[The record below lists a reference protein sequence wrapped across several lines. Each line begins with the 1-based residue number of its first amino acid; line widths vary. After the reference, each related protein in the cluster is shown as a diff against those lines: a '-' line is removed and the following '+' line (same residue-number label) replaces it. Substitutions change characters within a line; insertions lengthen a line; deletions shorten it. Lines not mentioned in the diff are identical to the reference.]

1 MKRLYLFIIL
11 LLLGA
16 GSSAAENALTV
27 LTYHDIV
34 ADPGGDVYATNR
46 SEFVA
51 QMDYLQT
58 HDYHPISLAE
68 LDQIINKKSQMPENA
83 ILLTFDD
90 GLKSYGDF
98 VVPLLDIYGYPSV
111 LSVVSGWVDGNN
123 PPEEYKDNLMSWDE
137 LRELKSNPMI
147 EIISHSHELHTNVQS
162 NPQGN
167 YSPAG
172 VTRIYSPITGKYE
185 TEIQYRQRIS
195 ADLKR
200 AVARFKEELNVAP
213 IGITWPY
220 GSYDNVLADEAN
232 MLGMRF
238 QLTLDDGP
246 NYMSNV
252 PVLNRIMIMRD
263 TKIDDFVADLN
274 YEPLRYQEHRFS
286 QINLDKFKGQ
296 PQGAQEKLLSKLLN
310 NIQQTEVNTV
320 IVTPFTTDNKQA
332 FFPNQ
337 ELPVAAD
344 ILNRVIHQLRS
355 RAGIR
360 HIYLLIPEDVEI
372 KRTEEF
378 FTDMARLSWFNGVVF
393 ENQDSEKVG
402 KIKKIVNYFHPK
414 TKFGHYGE
422 TGELK
427 QYDFVLMSIPAS
439 RSMEKMRK
447 KLQEAKELPTNL
459 FVQVQVDKDDAAII
473 PQIMQTIQVLGIT
486 NFGIAL
492 DKDLYSYFSES
503 RINNKLANGMLA
515 GIGG

>member
-1 MKRLYLFIIL
+1 VKRFYWAIAL
-11 LLLGA
+11 LLFCA
-16 GSSAAENALTV
+16 ASSASESALTV
-27 LTYHDIV
+27 LTYHDVV
-34 ADPGGDVYATNR
+34 ADPGDDIYAISR

-58 HDYHPISLAE
+58 NGYQPISLAD
-68 LDQIINKKSQMPENA
+68 LDQIINKKTSMPENA

-90 GLKSYGDF
+90 GLKSYSDF
-98 VVPLLDIYGYPSV
+98 VAPLLDIYGYPSV

-137 LRELKSNPMI
+137 LRDAKNNPLI

-167 YSPAG
+167 YAPAG
-172 VTRIYSPITGKYE
+172 VTRIYSPITGHYE
-185 TEIQYRQRIS
+185 TETQYRQRIT

-200 AVARFKEELNVAP
+200 SVARLKEELNITP

-220 GSYDNVLADEAN
+220 GSYDNVLADEAKL
-232 MLGMRF
+232 LGMRF

-246 NYMSNV
+246 NYMSNI
-252 PVLNRIMIMRD
+252 PVLNRIMVMRD

-274 YEPLRYQEHRFS
+274 YEPLRYREHRFS
-286 QINLDKFKGQ
+286 EINLDKFKDQ
-296 PQGAQEKLLSKLLN
+296 PQETQEKLLSKLLN
-310 NIQQTEVNTV
+310 NIQQTDINT
-320 IVTPFTTDNKQA
+320 IIITPFTTDSKQT

-337 ELPVAAD
+337 ELRVAAD
-344 ILNRVIHQLRS
+344 ILNRVTHQLRS

-360 HIYLLIPEDVEI
+360 HVYLHIPEDVEI
-372 KRTEEF
+372 KRPEEF
-378 FTDMARLSWFNGVVF
+378 FTDMARLSWFNGVIF
-393 ENQDSEKVG
+393 ENQDPEKVR
-402 KIKKIVNYFHPK
+402 KIQKIVNYFHPK

-422 TGELK
+422 TDNLK
-427 QYDFVLMSIPAS
+427 SYDFVLMSIPAS
-439 RSMEKMRK
+439 RSMEKMRR
-447 KLQEAKELPTNL
+447 KLVEAKELPTNL

-492 DKDLYSYFSES
+492 DKDLYSYLTDS
-503 RINNKLANGMLA
+503 RIYNKVANGMLA

>member
-1 MKRLYLFIIL
+1 VKRLYLFITL
-11 LLLGA
+11 LLFCA
-16 GSSAAENALTV
+16 ASSAAENALTV
-27 LTYHDIV
+27 LTYHDVV
-34 ADPGGDVYATNR
+34 ADPGTDVYAISR

-58 HDYHPISLAE
+58 NGYQPISLAGLE
-68 LDQIINKKSQMPENA
+68 QIINKKTPIPENA

-90 GLKSYGDF
+90 GLKSYNDF
-98 VVPLLDIYGYPSV
+98 VAPLLEIYGYPSV

-123 PPEEYKDNLMSWDE
+123 PPEEYRNNLMSWDE
-137 LRELKSNPMI
+137 LRELKSNSLI

-167 YSPAG
+167 YAPAG
-172 VTRIYSPITGKYE
+172 VTRIYSPITGNYE
-185 TEIQYRQRIS
+185 TETQYRQRIT

-200 AVARFKEELNVAP
+200 SVARLKEELNIAP

-220 GSYDNVLADEAN
+220 GSYDNVLADEAK

-246 NYMSNV
+246 NYMSNI
-252 PVLNRIMIMRD
+252 PVLNRIMVMRD

-296 PQGAQEKLLSKLLN
+296 PQETQEKLLSTLLN
-310 NIQQTEVNTV
+310 NIQQTDINT
-320 IVTPFTTDNKQA
+320 IIITPFTADNKQA

-337 ELPVAAD
+337 ELRVAAD
-344 ILNRVIHQLRS
+344 ILNRVTQQLRN

-360 HIYLLIPEDVEI
+360 HVYLHIPEEVKI
-372 KRTEEF
+372 KRPEEF

-393 ENQDSEKVG
+393 ENQDPEKIR
-402 KIKKIVNYFHPK
+402 KIQKIVNYFHPK

-422 TGELK
+422 TDNLK
-427 QYDFVLMSIPAS
+427 SYDFVLMSIPAS
-439 RSMEKMRK
+439 RSMEKMRR
-447 KLQEAKELPTNL
+447 KLLEARKLPTNL

-492 DKDLYSYFSES
+492 DKDLYSYLTDS
-503 RINNKLANGMLA
+503 RIHNKVANGMLA